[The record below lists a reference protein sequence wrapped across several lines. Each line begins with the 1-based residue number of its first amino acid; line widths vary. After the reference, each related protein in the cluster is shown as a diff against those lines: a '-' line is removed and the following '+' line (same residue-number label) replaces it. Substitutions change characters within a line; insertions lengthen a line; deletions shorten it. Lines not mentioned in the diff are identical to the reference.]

1 MAAATAPTAPPVG
14 PPAVPTAAAAAP
26 TPQLTAYHEFFGNAA
41 LDPHQQ
47 DYKALMRAYRVH
59 DAPTPA
65 QSLYNSAGL
74 STSAYPMAYLSLI
87 NDNGNLFYLLVHA
100 PSFYKSLPGVP
111 SRCDGKA
118 YAFTGDVVAN
128 TITTVEFPQNAF
140 MSPGNGAEENVPKDL
155 ERALNILQLNPNDAS
170 IGPFQDT
177 DANIKQAKTRHYIPL
192 PHRYVHLV
200 LGRQVPVQKGFIDLA
215 SAIKNTG
222 DEIECPELTDWL
234 LLSLVRA
241 GAGAPPN
248 LATTLP
254 DRPFDDAAL
263 KVQRRELVEQH
274 LPGLKEA
281 SLPSMLGI
289 QQSLV
294 QSVSELVQT
303 QRDAQTEATARETKA
318 KAPKSVDE
326 FFGPML
332 HKLLS
337 VLHIQDTSQCPPV
350 WSEWAAQPKKAN
362 LDVLETALR
371 SQASS
376 EATGGFGIVPIVTPD
391 LVKKVKA
398 VKLGGNDTDDL
409 EEGIHPFSIVLPSYG
424 GSDVGVTKAAREK
437 AAAYAEVHGG
447 SGASLQDAIA
457 LRKPTV
463 HIPDTFSKARSHLM
477 GLLTL
482 WQVLLPYSHPFLR
495 AYGMFL
501 QQYVREEA
509 NFTALLDKLPRPEP
523 KPALFLRAVQVRM
536 VNYWQSVESAMS
548 YQPDPPNFIDILV
561 QIRQRS
567 DSWIAALPANYWSE
581 PTAPPPTAP
590 WNGGYMPYMMPP
602 GMVPVSSDSSGAS
615 SLTPHTLGYPPFF
628 NGFFPPPGEGGKPVE
643 DHNKSKGKDSLQV
656 KNPTNVPELAKFRK
670 LAFATAV
677 PKAEQKAG
685 SPPPEI
691 THNGTKVQMCVGY
704 HVKGKCWE
712 KCPRAADHVAHSA
725 QDTTKLVE
733 WCKKAYSEE

>member
-1 MAAATAPTAPPVG
+1 MAAATAPTAPTV
-14 PPAVPTAAAAAP
+14 AAPTAPAAAPAAP
-26 TPQLTAYHEFFGNAA
+26 TPQLTAYHEFFGNTT

-47 DYKALMRAYRVH
+47 DYQALMRAYRVY
-59 DAPTPA
+59 DTPTPA

-100 PSFYKSLPGVP
+100 PAFYKSLPGVP
-111 SRCDGKA
+111 SRCDGKT

-128 TITTVEFPQNAF
+128 TITTVEFPQDAF
-140 MSPGNGAEENVPKDL
+140 MSPGTGTEENVPKDL
-155 ERALNILQLNPNDAS
+155 ERALDILQLNPDDTS

-177 DANIKQAKTRHYIPL
+177 DANIKQAKTQQERALHQLL
-192 PHRYVHLV
+192 PQHCL
-200 LGRQVPVQKGFIDLA
+200 IDL
-215 SAIKNTG
+215 
-222 DEIECPELTDWL
+222 LMM
-234 LLSLVRA
+234 
-241 GAGAPPN
+241 
-248 LATTLP
+248 
-254 DRPFDDAAL
+254 
-263 KVQRRELVEQH
+263 QRRELLEQH

-289 QQSLV
+289 QQSLA
-294 QSVSELVQT
+294 QSVNELVRTQT
-303 QRDAQTEATARETKA
+303 DAQTEATARDAKA

-337 VLHIQDTSQCPPV
+337 VLHVQDTSQCPPV
-350 WSEWAAQPKKAN
+350 WSEWASQPKKAD

-424 GSDVGVTKAAREK
+424 GSDVGVTKAARER

-482 WQVLLPYSHPFLR
+482 WQVLLPFSHPFLR

-501 QQYVREEA
+501 QQYVRDEA

-536 VNYWQSVESAMS
+536 VNYWQSVESSMS
-548 YQPDPPNFIDILV
+548 YQPDPPNFVDILV

-581 PTAPPPTAP
+581 PVAQLPTAP
-590 WNGGYMPYMMPP
+590 WNGGYLPYMMPP
-602 GMVPVSSDSSGAS
+602 GMVPMSSDSSGAS
-615 SLTPHTLGYPPFF
+615 SLTPHSVGYPPFF
-628 NGFFPPPGEGGKPVE
+628 NGFFPPQGAGIKPGE
-643 DHNKSKGKDSLQV
+643 DDQKSKGKNSLQV
-656 KNPTNVPELAKFRK
+656 KNSTHVPELVQFRK
-670 LAFATAV
+670 LALATAV

-691 THNGTKVQMCVGY
+691 THSGTKVQMCVGY

-725 QDTTKLVE
+725 QDTAKLVA
-733 WCKKAYSEE
+733 WCKEAYAEE